1 MRYVKKFI
9 LLIFFLHNCVFCC
22 IIIISNEKKGR
33 IFMDIKAKI
42 EEIVNKLQNDKTL
55 LSSFEKEPVKTIEKL
70 LGVDLP
76 DDTIQKIVDGVKA
89 KIKVDD
95 VKGILNGVKGLF
107 GK

>member
-1 MRYVKKFI
+1 
-9 LLIFFLHNCVFCC
+9 
-22 IIIISNEKKGR
+22 
-33 IFMDIKAKI
+33 MDIKAKI
-42 EEIVNKLQNDKTL
+42 EEIVNKLQNDQTL

-76 DDTIQKIVDGVKA
+76 DETIQKIVDGVKA